1 MAKKPNGRENKGR
14 LSLYRSYN
22 FVEKDP
28 VIDRIRTIV
37 QREHVDNNDVAKI
50 SGVSSTTLHG
60 WFDGKTRRPQYATI
74 AAVITSLGYSAKF
87 VKTKRVDVAREVE
100 KAAAEIAEAKEKLER
115 QRQRAASTAKT
126 PARAAAAP
134 ER

>member
-1 MAKKPNGRENKGR
+1 MANNRKGDKPRGR

-22 FVEKDP
+22 FVSKDP

-37 QREHVDNNDVAKI
+37 QREHVDNKDVSKI
-50 SGVSSTTLHG
+50 SGVSVTTLHG

-87 VKTKRVDVAREVE
+87 VKTKRVDIEREVE
-100 KAAAEIAEAKEKLER
+100 KATAEIAELKEKLER
-115 QRQRAASTAKT
+115 QRAREIGKT
-126 PARAAAAP
+126 TTRAAAAP

>member
-37 QREHVDNNDVAKI
+37 QREHVDNNDVSKI
-50 SGVSSTTLHG
+50 SGVSATTLHG

-74 AAVITSLGYSAKF
+74 AAVISSLGYSAKF

-100 KAAAEIAEAKEKLER
+100 KAAAEIAEAKEKIER

-134 ER
+134 AR